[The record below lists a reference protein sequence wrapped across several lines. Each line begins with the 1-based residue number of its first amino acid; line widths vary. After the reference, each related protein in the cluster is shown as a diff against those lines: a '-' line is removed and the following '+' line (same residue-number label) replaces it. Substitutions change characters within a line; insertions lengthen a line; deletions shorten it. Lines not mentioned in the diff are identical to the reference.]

1 VKKYNLCVDTG
12 IVKEEREM
20 YHCHVHFHL
29 VGIRQDVFA
38 VIEEMSPLPCFTHE
52 FTKSER
58 AGDALTGGADVIL
71 ADLRDMDV
79 RETVCAL
86 TADRGEDTELIL
98 LAEKEQIPLLTRML
112 DGVKDIWT
120 LPMSGEEIRFHFLR
134 WQQAYKMGK
143 DYWQTSH
150 FLEATINNV
159 PNLIWYKD
167 KDGVHEKVNDS
178 FCRTVG
184 KTKQKVEGQRHAYI
198 WDVEEDDPACIE
210 SERQVMEKEQTF
222 VSEERVKAGD
232 GIRLLT
238 TYKSPLYDI
247 DGSVMGTVG
256 VAIDVT
262 QERAYEQEII
272 QKNRTLETIFNNIE
286 CGVMYHSV
294 DGSKIISVNQAALDI
309 LGYDSLDEMAENGFY
324 MIASSVMEED
334 REELLEKIRGLQE
347 EGDSVSVEYR
357 VRRKDGAIRYVMGN
371 VKLMRENDELR
382 YQRFVLDCT
391 DRKLQEE
398 ENERQ
403 QMELVQALSIDYK
416 VVCFFDLETGIGKP
430 LRVEEVSQQF
440 KENFAGELSFEESME
455 FYIQKYVCEEDREMV
470 RQAASREEIEKGLSE
485 GKQYHVNFRTQ
496 KKGQLEY
503 YQMKIVRAGVRSGRG
518 SIVLGIR
525 SVDKEIRN
533 EMEQRS
539 NLKDA
544 LMQANRASKA
554 KSVFLSNMS
563 HDIRTPMNAI
573 VGFTSLAMKHID
585 NRERMEEY
593 LKKIMT
599 SGNHLLSL
607 INDVLDMSRIES
619 GKIRLDEKACSL
631 PEILHSI
638 CNIVQADVHAKQLE
652 LHIDT
657 LDIRNEDIYCDKLRL
672 NQVLLNLL
680 GNAVKYT
687 GAGGAINMRI
697 TEKAGAPDGF
707 AQYEFSI
714 KDNGVGM
721 SDEFVEHIFEPF
733 EREKNSTTSGIQG
746 TGLGMAITKNIVD
759 MMNGTIEVESELGV
773 GSTFTVSFVFR
784 IRKEEK
790 EEQAIP
796 ELKNCRALVV
806 DDDFNTCDSV
816 SYMLGQI
823 GLRAEWTLSGKEAV
837 LRTKQAS
844 MRKDGYLVYIIDWLL
859 PDMNGIEVTRRVRQ
873 VMGDNVP
880 VIVLTAYDWSEI
892 EEEAKEAGVTAFC
905 SKPLFMSELR
915 KCLRTVIGAEEQV
928 EEEKEGREVQFKA
941 GRILLAEDNELNQE
955 IAVEILGGAGFTTEV
970 AENGKVAL
978 EMLQRSDPG
987 YYQLVLMDVQMPVM
1001 SGYEAVRE
1009 IRQLENQ
1016 RLAGIPVIAMTANAF
1031 EEDKQE
1037 ALRNGMDGHIAKPI
1051 NIELLFTTLNK
1062 VLSREKCG

>member
-1 VKKYNLCVDTG
+1 
-12 IVKEEREM
+12 M

-178 FCRTVG
+178 FCKTVG

-593 LKKIMT
+593 LKKIRT

-784 IRKEEK
+784 TRKEEK

>member
-1 VKKYNLCVDTG
+1 
-12 IVKEEREM
+12 M

-210 SERQVMEKEQTF
+210 SERQVMETEQTF

-784 IRKEEK
+784 TRKEEK

-816 SYMLGQI
+816 TYMLGQI
-823 GLRAEWTLSGKEAV
+823 GMRAEWTLSGKEAL
-837 LRTKQAS
+837 LRTRQAV
-844 MRKDGYLVYIIDWLL
+844 MRDDIYDVYVIDWLL

>member
-1 VKKYNLCVDTG
+1 
-12 IVKEEREM
+12 M

-593 LKKIMT
+593 LKK
-599 SGNHLLSL
+599 SL

-784 IRKEEK
+784 TRKEEK

>member
-1 VKKYNLCVDTG
+1 
-12 IVKEEREM
+12 M

-58 AGDALTGGADVIL
+58 DGDALTGGADVIL

-503 YQMKIVRAGVRSGRG
+503 YQMKIVRAGV
-518 SIVLGIR
+518 IR

-784 IRKEEK
+784 TRKEEK

>member
-1 VKKYNLCVDTG
+1 
-12 IVKEEREM
+12 M

-38 VIEEMSPLPCFTHE
+38 VIEEMSPLTCFTHE

-58 AGDALTGGADVIL
+58 AGDASTGGADVIL

-98 LAEKEQIPLLTRML
+98 LAEKEQIPLLTKML
-112 DGVKDIWT
+112 AGVKDIWT
-120 LPMSGEEIRFHFLR
+120 LPMSEEEIRFHFLR
-134 WQQAYKMGK
+134 WQQAYKTGK

-184 KTKQKVEGQRHAYI
+184 KTKQMVEGQRHAYI
-198 WDVEEDDPACIE
+198 WDVEEDDPVCIE

-232 GIRLLT
+232 SIRLLT

-309 LGYDSLDEMAENGFY
+309 LGYDSMDEMAENGFD

-334 REELLEKIRGLQE
+334 REELLENIRRLQE

-430 LRVEEVSQQF
+430 LRVEEASQQF
-440 KENFAGELSFEESME
+440 KESFAKELSFEESMD
-455 FYIQKYVCEEDREMV
+455 FYIEKYVCEEDREMV
-470 RQAASREEIEKGLSE
+470 RQATSREEIEKGLSE
-485 GKQYHVNFRTQ
+485 GKQYHVNFRTIRG
-496 KKGQLEY
+496 GQPEY
-503 YQMKIVRAGVRSGRG
+503 YQMKIVRAGIRSGRG

-525 SVDKEIRN
+525 SVDKEIRS
-533 EMEQRS
+533 EMEQRGL
-539 NLKDA
+539 LKDA

-784 IRKEEK
+784 TRKDEK

-880 VIVLTAYDWSEI
+880 VIVLTAYDWSDI

-928 EEEKEGREVQFKA
+928 EEEKEGGEVQFKA

-970 AENGKVAL
+970 AENGKIAV

-1016 RLAGIPVIAMTANAF
+1016 RLADIPVIAMTANAF

-1062 VLSREKCG
+1062 VLAREKCG

>member
-1 VKKYNLCVDTG
+1 
-12 IVKEEREM
+12 M

-38 VIEEMSPLPCFTHE
+38 VIEAMPPLACFTHE
-52 FTKSER
+52 FTKSEG
-58 AGDALTGGADVIL
+58 AGDVTADVIL

-79 RETVCAL
+79 EETVREL
-86 TADRGEDTELIL
+86 IADRGEDTELIL
-98 LAEKEQIPLLTRML
+98 LAGKEQFPLLTDKL
-112 DGVKDIWT
+112 QTVKEIWL
-120 LPMSGEEIRFHFLR
+120 LPMAEEEIRFRFLR
-134 WQQAYKMGK
+134 WQQTYKMSK

-150 FLEATINNV
+150 YLEATINNV
-159 PNLIWYKD
+159 PNLVWYKD

-178 FCRTVG
+178 FCSTVN
-184 KTKQKVEGQRHAYI
+184 KTKQQVEGQRHAYI

-210 SERQVMEKEQTF
+210 SERQVMESERTF
-222 VSEERVKAGD
+222 ISEECVKTGD
-232 GIRLLT
+232 GTKLLM
-238 TYKSPLYDI
+238 TYKSPLYDL

-272 QKNRTLETIFNNIE
+272 QKNHTLETIFNNIE
-286 CGVMYHSV
+286 CGVMYHSL
-294 DGSKIISVNQAALDI
+294 DGTQVMSANQAALDI
-309 LGYDSLDEMAENGFY
+309 LGYTSLEEMAADGFD
-324 MIASSVMEED
+324 MVSSAVVEED
-334 REELLEKIRGLQE
+334 RDGLLEKIKSLKE

-357 VRRKDGAIRYVMGN
+357 VRRKDGEIRYVMGN
-371 VKLMRENDELR
+371 VKLMREKEELR
-382 YQRFVLDCT
+382 YQRFLLDCT
-391 DRKLQEE
+391 ARKLQEE
-398 ENERQ
+398 ENERRQ
-403 QMELVQALSIDYK
+403 AALVQALSIDYRI
-416 VVCFFDLETGIGKP
+416 VCFFDLENGTGQP
-430 LRVEEVSQQF
+430 LRVEEDSRQF
-440 KENFAGELSFEESME
+440 LEAFERKLSFQESME
-455 FYIQKYVCEEDREMV
+455 FYIQEYVCEEDRDMV
-470 RQAASREEIEKGLSE
+470 RQAVSEDKIEQGLLE
-485 GKQYHVNFRTQ
+485 GKQYHVNFRT
-496 KKGQLEY
+496 KGSGVPEY
-503 YQMKIVRAGVRSGRG
+503 NQMKIVRAGLAEERR

-525 SVDKEIRN
+525 SVDKEIRS
-533 EMEQRS
+533 EMEQRGH
-539 NLKDA
+539 LKDA

-585 NRERMEEY
+585 NRDRMEEY

-619 GKIRLDEKACSL
+619 GKIRLEEKACSL
-631 PEILHSI
+631 PEILHGI

-652 LHIDT
+652 LHVDT
-657 LDIRNEDIYCDKLRL
+657 MDIRNEDIFCDKLRL

-697 TEKAGAPDGF
+697 TEKAGAPEGY
-707 AQYEFSI
+707 ATYEFSI

-721 SDEFVEHIFEPF
+721 SAEFVEHIFEPF
-733 EREKNSTTSGIQG
+733 EREMNSTVSGIQG

-759 MMNGTIEVESELGV
+759 MMNGTIEVESELGE
-773 GSTFTVSFVFR
+773 GSTFTVSFTFQ
-784 IRKEEK
+784 IREKEK
-790 EEQAIP
+790 EEQDIP

-859 PDMNGIEVTRRVRQ
+859 PDMNVIEVNRRVRQ
-873 VMGDNVP
+873 MMGDDVP
-880 VIVLTAYDWSEI
+880 VIVLTAYDWSDI

-915 KCLRTVIGAEEQV
+915 DCLRTVIGLEEADEVEQV
-928 EEEKEGREVQFKA
+928 SGTVQFKA

-955 IAVEILGGAGFTTEV
+955 IAVEILDSAGFKTEV
-970 AENGKVAL
+970 AENGKIAV
-978 EMLQRSDPG
+978 EMLEKSSPG

-1001 SGYEAVRE
+1001 NGYEAVRE

-1016 RLAGIPVIAMTANAF
+1016 KLASVPVIAMTANAF

-1051 NIELLFTTLNK
+1051 NIEILFNTLNK
-1062 VLSREKCG
+1062 VLSKAQ

>member
-1 VKKYNLCVDTG
+1 
-12 IVKEEREM
+12 M

-503 YQMKIVRAGVRSGRG
+503 YQMKIVRAGVRIGLG

-773 GSTFTVSFVFR
+773 GSTLTVSFVFR

>member
-1 VKKYNLCVDTG
+1 
-12 IVKEEREM
+12 M

-98 LAEKEQIPLLTRML
+98 LAEKEQIPLLTEML

-120 LPMSGEEIRFHFLR
+120 LPMSEEEIRFHFLR
-134 WQQAYKMGK
+134 WQQAYKTGK

>member
-1 VKKYNLCVDTG
+1 
-12 IVKEEREM
+12 M

-759 MMNGTIEVESELGV
+759 MMSGTIEVESELGV

>member
-1 VKKYNLCVDTG
+1 
-12 IVKEEREM
+12 M

-38 VIEEMSPLPCFTHE
+38 VIEEMSPLTCFTHE

-232 GIRLLT
+232 SIRLLT

-309 LGYDSLDEMAENGFY
+309 LGYDSLDEMAENGFD

-334 REELLEKIRGLQE
+334 REELLENIRGLQE

-784 IRKEEK
+784 TRKDEK

-928 EEEKEGREVQFKA
+928 EEEKEGGAVQFKA

-1062 VLSREKCG
+1062 VLAREKCG

>member
-1 VKKYNLCVDTG
+1 
-12 IVKEEREM
+12 M

-470 RQAASREEIEKGLSE
+470 RQAASSEEIEKGLSE

>member
-1 VKKYNLCVDTG
+1 
-12 IVKEEREM
+12 M

-222 VSEERVKAGD
+222 VSEERVRAGD

-784 IRKEEK
+784 TRKEEK

>member
-1 VKKYNLCVDTG
+1 
-12 IVKEEREM
+12 M

-309 LGYDSLDEMAENGFY
+309 LGYDSMDEMAENGFD

-334 REELLEKIRGLQE
+334 REELLENIRRLQE

-759 MMNGTIEVESELGV
+759 MMSGTIEVESELGV

>member
-1 VKKYNLCVDTG
+1 
-12 IVKEEREM
+12 M

-38 VIEEMSPLPCFTHE
+38 VIEAMAPLSCFTHQ
-52 FTKSER
+52 FTKSEA
-58 AGDALTGGADVIL
+58 AGGPDTDAADVIL
-71 ADLRDMDV
+71 ADLRDMDLE
-79 RETVCAL
+79 ETVRTL
-86 TADRGEDTELIL
+86 TVNRGEDTELIL
-98 LAEKEQIPLLTRML
+98 LADGGQIPLLTGAL
-112 DGVKDIWT
+112 PKVKDLWT
-120 LPMSGEEIRFHFLR
+120 LPMTEEEIRFRFLR
-134 WQQAYKMGK
+134 WQQTYKTRK

-178 FCRTVG
+178 FCRTVN
-184 KTKQKVEGQRHAYI
+184 KTKQQVEGQRHAYI

-210 SERQVMEKEQTF
+210 SERQVMEKERTF
-222 VSEERVKAGD
+222 VSEECVKTGE
-232 GIRLLT
+232 GTRLLT

-262 QERAYEQEII
+262 QERAYEQEIM
-272 QKNRTLETIFNNIE
+272 QKNRTLETIFNNID

-309 LGYDSLDEMAENGFY
+309 LGYDSMDEMAENGFD
-324 MIASSVMEED
+324 MIASSVVEED
-334 REELLEKIRGLQE
+334 KEELLERIRNLQE
-347 EGDSVSVEYR
+347 EGDIVSVEYR
-357 VRRKDGAIRYVMGN
+357 VRRKDGSIRYVMGS

-398 ENERQ
+398 ENARRQ
-403 QMELVQALSIDYK
+403 TELVQALSIDYK
-416 VVCFFDLETGIGKP
+416 VVCFFDMETGVGQP
-430 LRVEEVSQQF
+430 LRVEEDSLRF
-440 KENFAGELSFEESME
+440 REAFDRGLSFEESME
-455 FYIQKYVCEEDREMV
+455 FYIQEFVWEEDRQMV
-470 RQAASREEIEKGLSE
+470 REALTREKIEQGLSE
-485 GKQYHVNFRTQ
+485 GKQYHVNFRT
-496 KKGQLEY
+496 KRSGEPEY
-503 YQMKIVRAGVRSGRG
+503 YQMKIVRAGIRNGYG
-518 SIVLGIR
+518 NIVLGIR

-533 EMEQRS
+533 EMMQRGH
-539 NLKDA
+539 LKDA

-585 NRERMEEY
+585 NQERMEEY

-619 GKIRLDEKACSL
+619 GKIRLEEKACSL
-631 PEILHSI
+631 PEILHGI

-652 LHIDT
+652 LHVDT
-657 LDIRNEDIYCDKLRL
+657 MDIRNEDIFCDKLRL

-697 TEKAGAPDGF
+697 TEKAGAPEGF
-707 AQYEFSI
+707 AHYEFTI
-714 KDNGVGM
+714 RDNGVGM
-721 SDEFVEHIFEPF
+721 SEEFVEHIFEPF
-733 EREKNSTTSGIQG
+733 ERESNTTISGIQG

-759 MMNGTIEVESELGV
+759 MMNGTIEVKSELGV
-773 GSTFTVSFVFR
+773 GSTFTVAFTFQ
-784 IRKEEK
+784 IREHEK
-790 EEQAIP
+790 EEQDIP

-837 LRTKQAS
+837 LRTRQAS
-844 MRKDGYLVYIIDWLL
+844 MREDGYLVYIIDWLL

-880 VIVLTAYDWSEI
+880 VIVLTAYDWSDI

-915 KCLRTVIGAEEQV
+915 NCLRSVIGLEDTDEEEQ
-928 EEEKEGREVQFKA
+928 ERETVQFKA
-941 GRILLAEDNELNQE
+941 GRILLAEDNALNQE
-955 IAVEILGGAGFTTEV
+955 IAVEILSGAGFTTEV
-970 AENGKVAL
+970 AENGQIAL
-978 EMLQRSDPG
+978 EMLKKSKPG

-1001 SGYEAVRE
+1001 NGYEAVRE
-1009 IRQLENQ
+1009 IRQLEK
-1016 RLAGIPVIAMTANAF
+1016 RSLATIPVIAMTANAF

-1051 NIELLFTTLNK
+1051 NIELLFDTLNK
-1062 VLSREKCG
+1062 VLTARN

>member
-1 VKKYNLCVDTG
+1 
-12 IVKEEREM
+12 M

-98 LAEKEQIPLLTRML
+98 LAEKEQIPLLTKML

-470 RQAASREEIEKGLSE
+470 RQATSREEIEKGLSE

-784 IRKEEK
+784 TRKEEK

>member
-1 VKKYNLCVDTG
+1 
-12 IVKEEREM
+12 M

-784 IRKEEK
+784 TRKEEK

-1016 RLAGIPVIAMTANAF
+1016 RLADIPVIAMTANAF

>member
-1 VKKYNLCVDTG
+1 
-12 IVKEEREM
+12 M

-58 AGDALTGGADVIL
+58 AGDASTGGADVIL

-98 LAEKEQIPLLTRML
+98 LAEREQIPLLTRML

-232 GIRLLT
+232 SLRLLT

-309 LGYDSLDEMAENGFY
+309 LGYDSMDEMAENGFD

-334 REELLEKIRGLQE
+334 REELLENIRRLQE

-430 LRVEEVSQQF
+430 LRVEEASQQF
-440 KENFAGELSFEESME
+440 RESFAKELSYEKSMD
-455 FYIQKYVCEEDREMV
+455 FYIEKYVCEEDREMV
-470 RQAASREEIEKGLSE
+470 RQATSREEIEKGLSE
-485 GKQYHVNFRTQ
+485 GKQYHVNFRTIRR
-496 KKGQLEY
+496 GQPEY
-503 YQMKIVRAGVRSGRG
+503 YQMKIVRAGIRNGRG

-525 SVDKEIRN
+525 SVDKEIRS
-533 EMEQRS
+533 EMEQRGL
-539 NLKDA
+539 LKDA

-784 IRKEEK
+784 TRKDEK

-928 EEEKEGREVQFKA
+928 EEEKDGGAVQFKA

-970 AENGKVAL
+970 AENGKVAV

-1062 VLSREKCG
+1062 VLARAKCG

>member
-1 VKKYNLCVDTG
+1 
-12 IVKEEREM
+12 M

-38 VIEEMSPLPCFTHE
+38 VIEEMSPLTCFTHE

-58 AGDALTGGADVIL
+58 AGDASTGGADVIL

-98 LAEKEQIPLLTRML
+98 LAEKEQIPLLTEML

-120 LPMSGEEIRFHFLR
+120 LPMSEEEIRFHFLR
-134 WQQAYKMGK
+134 WQQAYKTGK

-232 GIRLLT
+232 SIRLLT

-272 QKNRTLETIFNNIE
+272 QKNRTLETIFNSIE

-309 LGYDSLDEMAENGFY
+309 LGYDSLDEMAENGFD

-334 REELLEKIRGLQE
+334 REELLENIRGLQE

-430 LRVEEVSQQF
+430 LRVEEASRQF
-440 KENFAGELSFEESME
+440 RESFAKELSFEESMD
-455 FYIQKYVCEEDREMV
+455 FYVEKYVCEEDREMV
-470 RQAASREEIEKGLSE
+470 RQATSREEIEKGLSE
-485 GKQYHVNFRTQ
+485 GKQYHVNFRTIRR
-496 KKGQLEY
+496 GQPEY
-503 YQMKIVRAGVRSGRG
+503 YQMKIVRAGIRSERG

-533 EMEQRS
+533 EMEQRGL
-539 NLKDA
+539 LKDA

-784 IRKEEK
+784 TRKDEK

-928 EEEKEGREVQFKA
+928 EEEKEGGAVQFKA

-970 AENGKVAL
+970 AENGKIAV

-1016 RLAGIPVIAMTANAF
+1016 RLADIPVIAMTANAF

-1062 VLSREKCG
+1062 VLAREKCG

>member
-1 VKKYNLCVDTG
+1 
-12 IVKEEREM
+12 M

-272 QKNRTLETIFNNIE
+272 QKYRTLETIFNNIE

>member
-1 VKKYNLCVDTG
+1 
-12 IVKEEREM
+12 M

-98 LAEKEQIPLLTRML
+98 LAEKEQIPLLTKML

-784 IRKEEK
+784 TRKEEK

>member
-1 VKKYNLCVDTG
+1 
-12 IVKEEREM
+12 M

-58 AGDALTGGADVIL
+58 AGDASTGGADVIL

-98 LAEKEQIPLLTRML
+98 LAEREQIPLLTRML

-120 LPMSGEEIRFHFLR
+120 LPMSEEEIRFHFLR
-134 WQQAYKMGK
+134 WQQAYKTSK

-232 GIRLLT
+232 SLRLLT

-309 LGYDSLDEMAENGFY
+309 LGYDSMDEMAENGFD

-334 REELLEKIRGLQE
+334 REELLENIRRLQE

-430 LRVEEVSQQF
+430 LRVEEASQQF
-440 KENFAGELSFEESME
+440 RESFAKELSYEKSMD
-455 FYIQKYVCEEDREMV
+455 FYIEKYVCEEDREMV
-470 RQAASREEIEKGLSE
+470 RQATSREEIEKGLSE
-485 GKQYHVNFRTQ
+485 GKQYHVNFRTIRR
-496 KKGQLEY
+496 GQPEY
-503 YQMKIVRAGVRSGRG
+503 YQMKIVRAGIRNGRG

-525 SVDKEIRN
+525 SVDKEIRS
-533 EMEQRS
+533 EMEQRGL
-539 NLKDA
+539 LKDA

-563 HDIRTPMNAI
+563 HEIRTPMNAI

-784 IRKEEK
+784 TRKDEK

-928 EEEKEGREVQFKA
+928 EEEKDGGAVQFKA

-970 AENGKVAL
+970 AENGKVAV

-1062 VLSREKCG
+1062 VLARAKCG

>member
-1 VKKYNLCVDTG
+1 
-12 IVKEEREM
+12 
-20 YHCHVHFHL
+20 
-29 VGIRQDVFA
+29 
-38 VIEEMSPLPCFTHE
+38 
-52 FTKSER
+52 
-58 AGDALTGGADVIL
+58 
-71 ADLRDMDV
+71 MD
-79 RETVCAL
+79 
-86 TADRGEDTELIL
+86 
-98 LAEKEQIPLLTRML
+98 
-112 DGVKDIWT
+112 
-120 LPMSGEEIRFHFLR
+120 F
-134 WQQAYKMGK
+134 Y
-143 DYWQTSH
+143 
-150 FLEATINNV
+150 
-159 PNLIWYKD
+159 
-167 KDGVHEKVNDS
+167 
-178 FCRTVG
+178 
-184 KTKQKVEGQRHAYI
+184 VE
-198 WDVEEDDPACIE
+198 
-210 SERQVMEKEQTF
+210 
-222 VSEERVKAGD
+222 
-232 GIRLLT
+232 
-238 TYKSPLYDI
+238 
-247 DGSVMGTVG
+247 
-256 VAIDVT
+256 
-262 QERAYEQEII
+262 
-272 QKNRTLETIFNNIE
+272 
-286 CGVMYHSV
+286 
-294 DGSKIISVNQAALDI
+294 
-309 LGYDSLDEMAENGFY
+309 
-324 MIASSVMEED
+324 
-334 REELLEKIRGLQE
+334 
-347 EGDSVSVEYR
+347 
-357 VRRKDGAIRYVMGN
+357 
-371 VKLMRENDELR
+371 
-382 YQRFVLDCT
+382 
-391 DRKLQEE
+391 
-398 ENERQ
+398 
-403 QMELVQALSIDYK
+403 
-416 VVCFFDLETGIGKP
+416 
-430 LRVEEVSQQF
+430 
-440 KENFAGELSFEESME
+440 
-455 FYIQKYVCEEDREMV
+455 KYVCEEDREMV
-470 RQAASREEIEKGLSE
+470 RQATSREEIEKGLSE
-485 GKQYHVNFRTQ
+485 GKQYHVNFRTIRR
-496 KKGQLEY
+496 GQPEY
-503 YQMKIVRAGVRSGRG
+503 YQMKIVRAGIRSGRG

-533 EMEQRS
+533 EMEQRGL
-539 NLKDA
+539 LKDA

-784 IRKEEK
+784 TRKDEK

-928 EEEKEGREVQFKA
+928 EEEKEGGAVQFKA

-970 AENGKVAL
+970 AENGKIAV

-1016 RLAGIPVIAMTANAF
+1016 RLADIPVIAMTANAF

-1062 VLSREKCG
+1062 VLAREKCG

>member
-1 VKKYNLCVDTG
+1 
-12 IVKEEREM
+12 M

-98 LAEKEQIPLLTRML
+98 LAEKEQIPLLTKML

-784 IRKEEK
+784 TRKEEK

-928 EEEKEGREVQFKA
+928 EEEKEGGAVQFKA

-970 AENGKVAL
+970 AENGKIAV

>member
-1 VKKYNLCVDTG
+1 
-12 IVKEEREM
+12 M

-38 VIEEMSPLPCFTHE
+38 VIEAMPPLACFTHE
-52 FTKSER
+52 FTKSEG
-58 AGDALTGGADVIL
+58 AGDVTADVIL

-79 RETVCAL
+79 EETVREL
-86 TADRGEDTELIL
+86 IADRGEDTELIL
-98 LAEKEQIPLLTRML
+98 LAGKEQFPLLTDKL
-112 DGVKDIWT
+112 QTVKEIWL
-120 LPMSGEEIRFHFLR
+120 LPMAEEEIRFRFLR
-134 WQQAYKMGK
+134 WQQTYKMSK

-150 FLEATINNV
+150 YLEATINNV
-159 PNLIWYKD
+159 PNLVWYKD

-178 FCRTVG
+178 FCSTVN
-184 KTKQKVEGQRHAYI
+184 KTKQQVEGQRHAYI

-210 SERQVMEKEQTF
+210 SERQVMESERTF
-222 VSEERVKAGD
+222 ISEECVKTGD
-232 GIRLLT
+232 GTKLLM
-238 TYKSPLYDI
+238 TYKSPLYDL

-272 QKNRTLETIFNNIE
+272 QKNHTLETIFNNIE
-286 CGVMYHSV
+286 CGVMYHSL
-294 DGSKIISVNQAALDI
+294 DGTQVMSANQAALDI
-309 LGYDSLDEMAENGFY
+309 LGYTSLEEMAADGFD
-324 MIASSVMEED
+324 MVSSAVVEED
-334 REELLEKIRGLQE
+334 RDGLLEKIKSLKE

-357 VRRKDGAIRYVMGN
+357 VRRKDGEIRYVMGN
-371 VKLMRENDELR
+371 VKLMREKEELR
-382 YQRFVLDCT
+382 YQRFLLDCT
-391 DRKLQEE
+391 ARKLQEE
-398 ENERQ
+398 ENERRQ
-403 QMELVQALSIDYK
+403 AALVQALSIDYRI
-416 VVCFFDLETGIGKP
+416 VCFFDLENGTGQP
-430 LRVEEVSQQF
+430 LRVEEDSRQF
-440 KENFAGELSFEESME
+440 LEAFERKLSFQESME
-455 FYIQKYVCEEDREMV
+455 FYIQEYVCEEDRDMV
-470 RQAASREEIEKGLSE
+470 RQAVSEDKIEQGLLE
-485 GKQYHVNFRTQ
+485 GKQYHVNFRT
-496 KKGQLEY
+496 KGSGVPEY
-503 YQMKIVRAGVRSGRG
+503 NQMKIVRAGLTEERR

-525 SVDKEIRN
+525 SVDKEIRS
-533 EMEQRS
+533 EMEQRGH
-539 NLKDA
+539 LKDA

-585 NRERMEEY
+585 NRDRMEEY

-619 GKIRLDEKACSL
+619 GKIRLEEKACSL
-631 PEILHSI
+631 PEILHGI

-652 LHIDT
+652 LHVDT
-657 LDIRNEDIYCDKLRL
+657 MDIRNEDIFCDKLRL

-697 TEKAGAPDGF
+697 TEKAGAPEGY
-707 AQYEFSI
+707 ATYEFSI

-721 SDEFVEHIFEPF
+721 SAEFVEHIFEPF
-733 EREKNSTTSGIQG
+733 EREMNSTVSGIQG

-759 MMNGTIEVESELGV
+759 MMNGTIEVESELGE
-773 GSTFTVSFVFR
+773 GSTFTVSFTFQ
-784 IRKEEK
+784 IREKEK
-790 EEQAIP
+790 EEQDIP

-873 VMGDNVP
+873 MMGDDVP
-880 VIVLTAYDWSEI
+880 VIVLTAYDWSDI

-915 KCLRTVIGAEEQV
+915 DCLRTVIGLEEADEVEQV
-928 EEEKEGREVQFKA
+928 SGTVQFKA

-955 IAVEILGGAGFTTEV
+955 IAVEILDSAGFKTEV
-970 AENGKVAL
+970 AENGKIAV
-978 EMLQRSDPG
+978 EMLEKSSPG

-1001 SGYEAVRE
+1001 NGYEAVRE

-1016 RLAGIPVIAMTANAF
+1016 KLASVPVIAMTANAF

-1051 NIELLFTTLNK
+1051 NIEILFNTLNK
-1062 VLSREKCG
+1062 VLSKAQ

>member
-1 VKKYNLCVDTG
+1 
-12 IVKEEREM
+12 M

-178 FCRTVG
+178 FCKTVG

-746 TGLGMAITKNIVD
+746 TGLGMAITKNIGD

-784 IRKEEK
+784 TRKEEK

>member
-1 VKKYNLCVDTG
+1 
-12 IVKEEREM
+12 M

-58 AGDALTGGADVIL
+58 AGDASTGGADVIL

-98 LAEKEQIPLLTRML
+98 LAEREQIPLLTRML

-120 LPMSGEEIRFHFLR
+120 LPMSEEEIRFHFLR
-134 WQQAYKMGK
+134 WQQAYKTSK

-232 GIRLLT
+232 SIRLLT

-309 LGYDSLDEMAENGFY
+309 LGYDSLDEMAENGFD

-334 REELLEKIRGLQE
+334 REELLENIRRLQE

-430 LRVEEVSQQF
+430 LRVEEVSRQF
-440 KENFAGELSFEESME
+440 KENFARELSFEESME

-470 RQAASREEIEKGLSE
+470 RQATSREEIEKGLSE

-496 KKGQLEY
+496 RKGQLEY
-503 YQMKIVRAGVRSGRG
+503 YQMKIVRAGVRGGRG

-533 EMEQRS
+533 EMEQRGL
-539 NLKDA
+539 LKDA

-784 IRKEEK
+784 TRKDEK

-928 EEEKEGREVQFKA
+928 EEEKEGGAVQFKA

-970 AENGKVAL
+970 AENGKIAV

-1062 VLSREKCG
+1062 VLARAKCG

>member
-1 VKKYNLCVDTG
+1 
-12 IVKEEREM
+12 M

-58 AGDALTGGADVIL
+58 AGDASTGGADVIL

-98 LAEKEQIPLLTRML
+98 LAEREQIPLLTRML

-120 LPMSGEEIRFHFLR
+120 LPMSEEEIRFHFLR
-134 WQQAYKMGK
+134 WQQAYKTSK

-503 YQMKIVRAGVRSGRG
+503 YQMKIVRAGVRSGRS

-784 IRKEEK
+784 TRKDEK

-928 EEEKEGREVQFKA
+928 EEEKDGGAVQFKA

-970 AENGKVAL
+970 AENGKVAV

-1062 VLSREKCG
+1062 VLARAKCG